1 MNDTTTS
8 DVEAATTAP
17 DPSYKRV
24 LLKISGEALMGDLGY
39 GLHPPTVQRIAR
51 EVKSVHDLGVEICM
65 VIGGG
70 NIFRGLAGSAQGMER
85 TTADY
90 MGMLA
95 TVMNALAMQSA
106 LEGMGVFTR
115 VISAIRMDEV
125 AEPYIRRRAVRHLEK
140 ARVIIFAAGTGNPYF
155 TTDTAATLRASEM
168 ACEAIFKGT
177 KVDGVYDKDPMK
189 HDDAK
194 RYNDITYDDVL
205 RMNLKVMDAS
215 AIALAR
221 DNDLPIIVFSLDEPG
236 GFRGILAGQGTYTRV
251 HH

>member
-1 MNDTTTS
+1 MAQSDTPETTF
-8 DVEAATTAP
+8 
-17 DPSYKRV
+17 KRV
-24 LLKISGEALMGDLGY
+24 LLKISGEALMGDQGY
-39 GLHPPTVQRIAR
+39 GLHPPTVERIAR
-51 EVKSVHDLGVEICM
+51 EVKSVHDMGVEICM

-106 LEGMGVFTR
+106 LEGIGVYTR

-140 ARVIIFAAGTGNPYF
+140 KRVCIFAAGTGNPYF
-155 TTDTAATLRASEM
+155 TTDTAATLRANEM

-177 KVDGVYDKDPMK
+177 KVDGVYDKDPMQ
-189 HDDAK
+189 HDDAV
-194 RYNDITYDDVL
+194 RYDTVSYDDCL
-205 RMNLKVMDAS
+205 AKNLKVMDAS

-221 DNDLPIIVFSLDEPG
+221 DNNLPIIVFSLDEPG
-236 GFRGILAGQGTYTRV
+236 GFKGILAGQGTFTRV
-251 HH
+251 HG

>member
-1 MNDTTTS
+1 MT
-8 DVEAATTAP
+8 EQGEGQ
-17 DPSYKRV
+17 PSTRYKRV
-24 LLKISGEALMGDLGY
+24 LLKISGEALMGDQGY
-39 GLHPPTVQRIAR
+39 GLHPPTVERIAR
-51 EVKSVHDLGVEICM
+51 EVKSVRELGVEICM

-106 LEGMGVFTR
+106 LEGLGVFTR
-115 VISAIRMDEV
+115 VITAIRMDEV

-140 ARVIIFAAGTGNPYF
+140 KRVVIFAAGTGNPYF
-155 TTDTAATLRASEM
+155 TTDTAATLRANEM

-177 KVDGVYDKDPMK
+177 KVDGVYDKDPNK
-189 HDDAK
+189 FDDAERYEHVSYDEALAK
-194 RYNDITYDDVL
+194 RL
-205 RMNLKVMDAS
+205 GVMDAS

-221 DNDLPIIVFSLDEPG
+221 DNKLPIIVFSLDEPG
-236 GFRGILAGQGTYTRV
+236 GFKTILAGEGTYTTV
-251 HH
+251 SG

>member
-1 MNDTTTS
+1 MPESQSKVTFN
-8 DVEAATTAP
+8 
-17 DPSYKRV
+17 RV
-24 LLKISGEALMGDLGY
+24 MLKISGEALMGDQGF
-39 GLHPPTVQRIAR
+39 GLNPPTVQRIAN

-106 LEGMGVFTR
+106 LEGQGIHTR
-115 VISAIRMDEV
+115 VVSAIPMDQV
-125 AEPYIRRRAVRHLEK
+125 CEPYIRRRAVRHLEK
-140 ARVIIFAAGTGNPYF
+140 ARVVIFAAGTGNPYF
-155 TTDTAATLRASEM
+155 TTDTAATLRANEM

-189 HDDAK
+189 HADAK
-194 RYNDITYDDVL
+194 RYDLVTYDEVL
-205 RMNLKVMDAS
+205 AQHLNVMDAS

-221 DNDLPIIVFSLDEPG
+221 DNKKPIIVFSLDEPG
-236 GFRGILAGQGTYTRV
+236 GFRGILAGEGTYTTV
-251 HH
+251 KD